1 MAADHDMLCQ
11 QMHTTAPLRAYTD
24 IIMTSQHIRREAEV
38 PKTVHTA
45 IEPTDLGKCEISVY
59 TDIGGRKAQEDRVT
73 VCPTL
78 CPGRD
83 DCCFFGV
90 FDGTVGDFAS
100 ETVKDLVV
108 PHLMASPDWQKA
120 AKILKEGSEDEIQRH
135 LPELLE
141 RAVDYMYKNSD
152 SELISLCAKERKD
165 YASSTAVTA
174 VLAAGHLAVGHLG
187 DSRIALGGEQDGQLI
202 AKFLTYDH
210 KPDQPAEKER
220 ITKSGGSVEYLQN
233 HNNKPFIRGGDFG
246 QRKAAGEQPMQLQYS
261 RAFGGKDLKVFGLS
275 NQPDL
280 RVVRLKPN
288 HRCMILAS
296 DGLWDVLTV
305 FDAITIAMRA
315 RSDRR
320 NPAEALVLYTLEE
333 QKSKN
338 QASDNI
344 TVVVVFFK

>member
-1 MAADHDMLCQ
+1 MATDRDLLCQ
-11 QMHTTAPLRAYTD
+11 QMHTAAPLRAYTD
-24 IIMTSQHIRREAEV
+24 IIMTSQHIRRETEI
-38 PKTVHTA
+38 PKTMHTA

-73 VCPTL
+73 VCPAL

-83 DCCFFGV
+83 DCAFFGV

-108 PHLMASPDWQKA
+108 PHLVASPDWQKA
-120 AKILKEGSEDEIQRH
+120 VKILKEGSEEDLQRH

-174 VLAAGHLAVGHLG
+174 LLAAGHLAVGHLG

-210 KPDQPAEKER
+210 KPDQPAEKDR
-220 ITKSGGSVEYLQN
+220 IAKSGGSVEYLQN

-261 RAFGGKDLKVFGLS
+261 RAFGGKDLKGFGLS

-296 DGLWDVLTV
+296 DGLWDVLNV
-305 FDAITIAMRA
+305 FDAISIAMRA
-315 RSDRR
+315 RSERR
-320 NPAEALVLYTLEE
+320 NPAEALVQYTLEE